1 MALALP
7 VPVAPPQPP
16 VSRRAALAVAAA
28 ASLML
33 HLLLLA
39 VLAPR
44 GRVDVPPAPSPAIAL
59 DLRPYP
65 PLRARPPAEA
75 GAARPPKAELPPVAV
90 RAPARPAETVAT
102 TEVPPLRVEPA
113 PVRPLVPGRVIP
125 RSWRERCG
133 LAADG
138 PVSPAELAA
147 CERAIVGAAAP
158 PPEPGWGGGTDHAA
172 GFAAQGERRLARY
185 EYLRA
190 PARPGGANAGPS
202 DQPGGNYGMGDIDR
216 SVITVTRRPL
226 GGD

>member
-7 VPVAPPQPP
+7 VAAAPPLPR
-16 VSRRAALAVAAA
+16 VSRQAVLAVAAA
-28 ASLML
+28 ASLMV

-39 VLAPR
+39 ALAPR
-44 GRVDVPPAPSPAIAL
+44 GRVDVPAVPPAAIAL

-65 PLRARPPAEA
+65 PLRARPLNEA
-75 GAARPPKAELPPVAV
+75 SAAATQAADLPPTAI
-90 RAPARPAETVAT
+90 RAPAPDAPPAAA
-102 TEVPPLRVEPA
+102 EVPPLPVEPA
-113 PVRPLVPGRVIP
+113 PGRPLAPGRVIP

-147 CERAIVGAAAP
+147 CERAIVEAAAP
-158 PPEPGWGGGTDHAA
+158 PPAPGRSGGTDHAA
-172 GFAAQGERRLARY
+172 SFAAQGERRLARY

-216 SVITVTRRPL
+216 SVITLTRRPL